1 MDNIIPQQSASLSA
15 EQEELMLLLLEEVG
29 MNVAKEQTIQRRMP
43 PGTDASL
50 SFAQQRLWF
59 LDQLLPENPAYN
71 SPLLIHF
78 QGALQVDILVRTLE
92 EIIRRHEVLRTIF
105 ITIDGQPMQHV
116 LPALRPPLFV
126 VDLQALSS
134 NEQEALT
141 LDLATAEAQCPFHL
155 TRGPLVRFFL
165 LRTKE
170 DKHTLVFNIH
180 HIISDGWSIDLFL
193 KELNLLY
200 DVYLRGV
207 PSPLPELAVQYADFA
222 HWQRQWLHGKQLEAQ
237 MLFWKEHLQEAPPM
251 SELPTDRPRSVVQTF
266 RGAKYAF
273 EFSQELADTL
283 REVSLREDCTLFM
296 TLLAMFYALLY
307 RYNGQKDLIVG
318 SPIANRTHSEIE
330 DLIGFFV
337 NTLALRATLSAD
349 MPFRTLLKQVRET
362 TLSAYTHQDF
372 PFQLLVE
379 ALQPERDLGHSP
391 IFQIVFALH
400 NTFAPVSWEATGLR
414 VFIQEVESGIVRFD
428 LTLNIRDTGKELQ
441 GVCEYN
447 TDLFDKVTISRL
459 IGHYRTLLEGIV
471 DALESRISDLP
482 LLSSMERQQALI
494 EWNNTQDVSCTK
506 EVEGIH
512 QLVEEQVGLRP
523 DAVAVVD
530 MDEHISYYELNR
542 RANLLAHALLQRG
555 VGTEVCVGVCMER
568 SLELVIGQL
577 AILKA
582 GGVYVPLDPNYPQE
596 RLAFMLAD
604 AAIHVVLVEERFLER
619 LPASNML
626 VMCLERDWTSI
637 AQQHDKKPES
647 VVKSN
652 NLAYVIY
659 TSGSTGLPKGTAIPH
674 QAVIRL
680 VRHTNY
686 LTLTPSDIVAHLS
699 NTSFD
704 AATFEIWGSL
714 LNGGRLVIVHRDM
727 ILSPSAFS
735 AFLCEQRCS
744 VLFVTTAL
752 FNQIVSSEPAIFQNV
767 GTVLV
772 GGESLDVKWIHHV
785 LRNGPPGRLLHAY
798 GPTENTTFSTWYLI
812 EGYKQELQHIPIG
825 FPITNTQVY
834 VLDDWMQPLPTGITG
849 MLYLAGAGLA
859 RGYLNRADLT
869 AEMFVPHPFS
879 SIPGERL
886 YKTGDLA
893 CYRFDGAIEFL
904 GRRDHQIKIRGF
916 RIELEEVEAVL
927 KQHSAVQE
935 ALVLAREDEPGE
947 KRLVAYIVATEHQLL
962 SRKVLFDFLQR
973 KLPDYMIPTAFVLL
987 PSMPLTSNGKIDRRA
1002 LPPLGV
1008 ADFSFQTTFLVPS
1021 DILELQLVHIWE
1033 ELLCVHPI
1041 GVSDN
1046 FFMLGG
1052 HSFLAIHMMDR
1063 IRQQFGYNLPIS
1075 TLFQGPTIAQLAA
1088 LLRQQE
1094 DMLLRPILVPIQ
1106 PRGSMRPLFFIH
1118 PISGGVFVYYH
1129 LARYLGQEQPLYGLQ
1144 DPGIFE
1150 EAISY
1155 ISIET
1160 MAARYVSEI
1169 RKVQSEGP
1177 YLLGGWSFGGI
1188 LAFEMAQQLQ
1198 QQGQD
1203 ISLLAIIDSVVPDRS
1218 QYTGH
1223 IDDVTFLAVIAVEL
1237 TRTLDGKNL
1246 EEITNDLQRLEPKER
1261 IYYVLDRI
1269 KHSKRDLPA
1278 NGFSWLQQQLQ
1289 IFKIRMQAIQNY
1301 HFHTYTGHITLFRA
1315 SERDYLASPLN
1326 RPDFSWDL
1334 GWSRLTTRSIEA
1346 YAVPGYHETM
1356 IVEPHV
1362 QILAKHLH
1370 SRLERIH
1377 E

>member
-1 MDNIIPQQSASLSA
+1 MDNIIPQQSTSLSA

-43 PGTDASL
+43 GTDASL

-71 SPLLIHF
+71 NPLLIHF
-78 QGALQVDILVRTLE
+78 QGSLQVDILFRSLK
-92 EIIRRHEVLRTIF
+92 EIIRRHEALRTIF
-105 ITIDGQPMQHV
+105 ITVDGQPMQHV
-116 LPALRPPLFV
+116 LPVLRLPLSV
-126 VDLQALSS
+126 VDLQVLSS
-134 NEQEALT
+134 NEQEALI

-165 LRTKE
+165 LRVKE
-170 DKHTLVFNIH
+170 DKHALVFNIH

-207 PSPLPELAVQYADFA
+207 PSPLPELAVQYADVA
-222 HWQRQWLHGKQLEAQ
+222 NWQRQWLHGKQLETQ
-237 MLFWKEHLQEAPPM
+237 LIFWKEHLQGVPPV
-251 SELPTDRPRSVVQTF
+251 SQLPADRPRSVVQTF

-283 REVSLREDCTLFM
+283 RQVSLREDCTLFM
-296 TLLAMFYALLY
+296 TLLAVFYALLY
-307 RYNGQKDLIVG
+307 RYNGQKDLVVG
-318 SPIANRTHSEIE
+318 SPIANRTHSEVE

-337 NTLALRATLSAD
+337 NTLALRATLSGD

-362 TLSAYTHQDF
+362 TLSAYTHQDL

-379 ALQPERDLGHSP
+379 ALQPERNPGHSL

-414 VFIQEVESGIVRFD
+414 VFTQEVESGTVRFD

-441 GVCEYN
+441 GTCEYN

-471 DALESRISDLP
+471 ATPDERVSHLP
-482 LLSSMERQQALI
+482 LLTEQERQHLLVDCNATEWDFPHNVCVHTLFEQQVACTPDVVAL
-494 EWNNTQDVSCTK
+494 VA
-506 EVEGIH
+506 G
-512 QLVEEQVGLRP
+512 EEQITY
-523 DAVAVVD
+523 
-530 MDEHISYYELNR
+530 EELNR
-542 RANLLAHALLQRG
+542 RANQLAHHLRSQGVGPEVRVGLFLPRTPLLLLGLLA
-555 VGTEVCVGVCMER
+555 T
-568 SLELVIGQL
+568 
-577 AILKA
+577 LKA
-582 GGVYVPLDPNYPQE
+582 GGAYVPLDPNYPSQ
-596 RLAFMLAD
+596 RLAFMCAD
-604 AAIHVVLVEERFLER
+604 SQPALLLSCSDMPPIF
-619 LPASNML
+619 LPALDYPLLCLDTIMPTL
-626 VMCLERDWTSI
+626 VSFSPHNLRIPQSP
-637 AQQHDKKPES
+637 AS
-647 VVKSN
+647 
-652 NLAYVIY
+652 LAYLIY
-659 TSGSTGLPKGTAIPH
+659 TSGSTGLPKGVLLSHQGLCNLATAQRQH
-674 QAVIRL
+674 FSLR
-680 VRHTNY
+680 
-686 LTLTPSDIVAHLS
+686 PSDRLLQFASL
-699 NTSFD
+699 SFD
-704 AATFEIWGSL
+704 ASIWEICLALLSGATL
-714 LNGGRLVIVHRDM
+714 
-727 ILSPSAFS
+727 ILSPIDLPLIGPTLHQVLRSNAISAVTLPPS
-735 AFLCEQRCS
+735 TLAFLPEEP
-744 VLFVTTAL
+744 LPELHTL
-752 FNQIVSSEPAIFQNV
+752 IVAGEACPAMLAKRW
-767 GTVLV
+767 G
-772 GGESLDVKWIHHV
+772 
-785 LRNGPPGRLLHAY
+785 PGRRFFNAY
-798 GPTENTTFSTWYLI
+798 GPTELTVCATIALCHL
-812 EGYKQELQHIPIG
+812 QEDLLPIG
-825 FPITNTQVY
+825 HPIANTQVY
-834 VLDDWMQPLPTGITG
+834 VLDELMQPVPIGCVG
-849 MLYLAGAGLA
+849 ELYLGGMGIA
-859 RGYLNRADLT
+859 RGYHQRPDQT
-869 AEMFVPHPFS
+869 AERFVPHPFS

-893 CYRFDGAIEFL
+893 RYRFDGAIEFL

-935 ALVLAREDEPGE
+935 ALVLAREDGPGE

-962 SRKVLFDFLQR
+962 SRKVLFDFLQI
-973 KLPDYMIPTAFVLL
+973 KLPGYMIPAAFVLL
-987 PSMPLTSNGKIDRRA
+987 PSMPLTSNGKIDRGA
-1002 LPPLGV
+1002 LPPPGV
-1008 ADFSFQTTFLVPS
+1008 ADFSFQTTFLVPG
-1021 DILELQLVHIWE
+1021 DMLELQLVHIWE

-1094 DMLLRPILVPIQ
+1094 DMRLRPILVPIQ

-1188 LAFEMAQQLQ
+1188 LAFEMAQQLR

-1203 ISLLAIIDSVVPDRS
+1203 ISFLAIIDSVVPDHS
-1218 QYTGH
+1218 QHSGH

-1237 TRTLDGKNL
+1237 TRTLDGKDL

-1269 KHSKRDLPA
+1269 KRSKRDLPA

-1301 HFHTYTGHITLFRA
+1301 HFHTYTGNITLFRA
-1315 SERDYLASPLN
+1315 SERDSLVSPLN

-1362 QILAKHLH
+1362 QVLAKHLH
-1370 SRLERIH
+1370 SCLERVH